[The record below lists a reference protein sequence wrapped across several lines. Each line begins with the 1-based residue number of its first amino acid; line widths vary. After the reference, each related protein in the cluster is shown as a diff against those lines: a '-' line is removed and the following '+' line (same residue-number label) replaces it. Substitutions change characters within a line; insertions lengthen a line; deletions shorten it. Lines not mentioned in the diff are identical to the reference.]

1 MNDQSIRND
10 IKQIISGTALC
21 CLIMIAVYAFMGRF
35 SLGVVLGAL
44 LALAA
49 VALYYLQLASSVTKA
64 LEMGEEGKRYIQR
77 SYAGRLMIHLGC
89 ALLAYFLPFVDTA
102 AGIIPLL
109 FPRIVLYA
117 MQILPA
123 LKAKKEGNE

>member
-1 MNDQSIRND
+1 MNDHQIRDDIRN
-10 IKQIISGTALC
+10 IILGTAVC
-21 CLIMIAVYAFMGRF
+21 CLIMLAVFALMGRF
-35 SLGVVLGAL
+35 SLGAVLGAL

-64 LEMGEEGKRYIQR
+64 LEMGEEGKGYIQR